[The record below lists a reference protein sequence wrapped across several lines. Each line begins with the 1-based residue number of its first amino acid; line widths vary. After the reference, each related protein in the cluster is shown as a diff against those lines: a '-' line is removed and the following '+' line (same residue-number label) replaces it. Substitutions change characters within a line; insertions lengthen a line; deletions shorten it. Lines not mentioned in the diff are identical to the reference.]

1 MENRVVAAP
10 ENAGTPSIGGGAPFA
25 EDCRVCGRLVLPAA
39 GHAIDIAEDRH
50 LVVDWPT
57 GPAEFAG
64 RLHFVCLQT
73 WQHRAVFRDA
83 MESLLRR
90 GDVTI
95 AFTADGHRRRVCQR
109 GFHYP
114 DEIFAGTTCQVLQS
128 DRSDSWVVLEQH
140 GAVHQVSYAA
150 LQRIA
155 GGLPALSIPA
165 LNRTRLN
172 VVPTGG
178 VPADTWAGLLDHLG
192 LTDRYPGTLDGRTGY
207 RYADFR
213 PADTTLE
220 YTLET
225 VLPLPAEAVAF
236 LREYAD
242 GYLPID
248 QSFWDE
254 EVFLADD
261 APAPARPTQRSRTWG
276 LRGRSSS
283 TAAPAR

>member
-1 MENRVVAAP
+1 MENSVVTAP
-10 ENAGTPSIGGGAPFA
+10 EHDGTPSTDGGAAFA

-50 LVVDWPT
+50 MVVDWPT

-64 RLHFVCLQT
+64 RLHFACLDS
-73 WQHRAVFRDA
+73 WEHRAAFRDA
-83 MESLLRR
+83 LESLLRR
-90 GDVTI
+90 GDVTVT
-95 AFTADGHRRRVCQR
+95 FTADGRRHRVDQR

-114 DEIFAGTTCQVLQS
+114 DEIFAGATCQVLQS

-140 GAVHQVSYAA
+140 GAAHQVSYAA
-150 LQRIA
+150 LRRIA
-155 GGLPALSIPA
+155 GGLSVLSTPA
-165 LNRTRLN
+165 LNRSRLN
-172 VVPTGG
+172 VVPTDG

-220 YTLET
+220 YTLQT

-236 LREYAD
+236 LRGYAED
-242 GYLPID
+242 YLPID
-248 QSFWDE
+248 QQVWDT
-254 EVFLADD
+254 ADVWD
-261 APAPARPTQRSRTWG
+261 RTDVWDRAG
-276 LRGRSSS
+276 S
-283 TAAPAR
+283 